1 MAARDR
7 GAAYVGVTWFVVSL
21 VLLFGAL
28 AGVAMQASQV
38 TDIETAQSR
47 AQQDARA
54 AEDARDALEKEF
66 SDVAAVVGFH
76 DADTP
81 GSHPKPEAAREALEN
96 LRTSFPT
103 VTAEVKTVRDALP
116 RLQEAYRDRGQ
127 KVETLEAEVRRLQGE
142 LKAGQDALATTTSQ
156 KDEEIQRLR
165 KALDDANAKATNQVA
180 ELEGRIAG
188 LRQQNRE
195 IDQQSRETKTAS
207 EKKEGD
213 LKREIAVRDGRIHEM
228 GTKLAPIT
236 KEPDRPDGR
245 IVSVS
250 EKLPIGY
257 IDLGAKNRL
266 QRGVRFQVREGG
278 RRGPVKGWVEV
289 EEVDRDQAQ
298 VRIYDVT
305 DKFDPIVPGDEIW
318 NPLYDPSAEK
328 VAVLLGRFSGRLNKP
343 QVGML
348 LENVGVDVREKVD
361 RSTDFVV
368 LGSPE
373 EAELTGEGKPLAETE
388 EYRKAETFGCQIVP
402 LKAVEAFFRF

>member
-1 MAARDR
+1 MPARVR

-38 TDIETAQSR
+38 SDIEAAEVR
-47 AQQDARA
+47 AKADARG
-54 AEDARDALEKEF
+54 AEDARDALEKEL
-66 SDVAAVVGFH
+66 SDIGGVVGFN
-76 DADTP
+76 DADAP
-81 GSHPKPEAAREALEN
+81 GSHPKVEAAREALEN
-96 LRTSFPT
+96 LRTNFPT
-103 VTAEVKTVRDALP
+103 VTAEVKTLRDALP

-142 LKAGQDALATTTSQ
+142 LKASQESLATNTTQ

-165 KALDDANAKATNQVA
+165 KAVDDANAKATNQVA
-180 ELEGRIAG
+180 ELDQRIQG

-195 IDQQSRETKTAS
+195 IDQQSRESKTAS
-207 EKKEGD
+207 EKKEGE

-236 KEPDRPDGR
+236 REPDRPDGK
-245 IVSVS
+245 VVTVS
-250 EKLPIGY
+250 EKLPIAY
-257 IDLGAKNRL
+257 IDLGAKKRL

-289 EEVDRDQAQ
+289 EEVDRDRAQ
-298 VRIYDVT
+298 VRMYDVT

-348 LENVGVDVREKVD
+348 LQNVGVDVRDKVD

-368 LGSPE
+368 LGSPG
-373 EAELTGEGKPLAETE
+373 EAELTGEGKPWARTE